1 MSLLLPAPALA
12 PERAPGRLF
21 DLAGHGARTA
31 IRTADE
37 EISHAELDRRSRRF
51 ADEVLGPTR
60 RLVLIEGANRPEAIT
75 AYLAAVQHG
84 HVALLVPDGRG
95 RALRQLVDAYDPD
108 VVVRRD
114 GDRWRPVQ
122 RRTGS
127 AHDLHPDLALL
138 LSTSGSTGSPKL
150 VRLSHENLRSNAEAI
165 ASYLRIDEDDRAATS
180 LPLHY
185 CYGLSVVNSHLARGA
200 ALVLTEG
207 SVVDECF
214 WDLFTR
220 AGATSFAGV
229 PYTFDLL
236 DRSGFAERHLPT
248 LRQVTQAGGR
258 LAPDQVRRYA
268 ELGADRG
275 WELVVMYGQTE
286 ATARMAYLPPELA
299 ATRPNAIGV
308 PVPGGAFRI
317 APVPEAPEPGT
328 GELVYSGPNVMM
340 GYAED
345 AADLAAGTVVAE
357 LRTGD
362 LARFSDGLYEIVGRR
377 SRHAK
382 VFGLRIDLDRV
393 EGRLSTPQAPVRCV
407 VADEVLHLFTTGRR
421 RSATPHSAAL
431 LREAADLCGLPV
443 GAVRV
448 AVLDELPLTPAGKPD
463 HAALERQAA
472 LVAGASRAREQTSA
486 DRPVSAE
493 SVRDDYA
500 LVLGRPDATVHHS
513 FVDLGGDSLSYVELA
528 TRLGNRLG
536 ELPMGWH
543 TRPIAELVA
552 GTTARRRWTTPVDTT
567 VLLRGL
573 AILAIV
579 GTHANL
585 FTLLGGAHLLLAV
598 AGFNFARFQLAGVPR
613 RARVRNGLVGIA
625 QVAVPS
631 AVFIGLVDL
640 VTGFYDAPTALFL
653 NGLVGADH
661 WTVQWQFWFLE
672 ALIWTSLGGLGL
684 IALPLVDRLE
694 RRAPFLFAAALLL
707 GALALRYAW
716 TGIEAGPSERYVPGV
731 VLWFFVLGWAA
742 ERARTAP
749 TRVLVTAVGALGVA
763 GFFADPQ
770 RELVIAAGVAFLVS
784 VPAVR
789 LPRPL
794 AAALSVL
801 ASASLFVYL
810 THWQVYPWLEMDH
823 PLLATLSSLAV
834 GIAYWWLMRPA
845 LRRLGLALRTFAL
858 GTFARRT
865 FARRTCDL
873 RGQVSPPMSISKAS

>member
-1 MSLLLPAPALA
+1 MSLLLSAPALA
-12 PERAPGRLF
+12 PEGLVL
-21 DLAGHGARTA
+21 DLAGHGSRTA

-37 EISHAELDRRSRRF
+37 EISYAELDRRSRRF
-51 ADEVLGPTR
+51 ADEVLGSTR

-95 RALRQLVDAYDPD
+95 QALRQLVDAYDPD
-108 VVVRRD
+108 VVVHRE
-114 GDRWRPVQ
+114 GDRWHPVE

-165 ASYLRIDEDDRAATS
+165 ASYLRITEDDRAATS

-185 CYGLSVVNSHLARGA
+185 CYGLSVVNSHLASGA

-258 LAPDQVRRYA
+258 LTPDQVRRYA
-268 ELGADRG
+268 GLGADRG

-299 ATRPNAIGV
+299 TRRPNAIGV
-308 PVPGGAFRI
+308 PIPGGSFRI
-317 APVPEAPEPGT
+317 APVPESPEPGT
-328 GELVYSGPNVMM
+328 GELVYTGPNVMM

-345 AADLAAGTVVAE
+345 AADLAAGAVVEE

-393 EGRLSTPQAPVRCV
+393 EGRLSTPQAPVRSV
-407 VADEVLHLFTTGRR
+407 VVEEVLHVFTTSRR
-421 RSATPHSAAL
+421 RSAAL
-431 LREAADLCGLPV
+431 HREAAELCGLPV

-448 AVLDELPLTPAGKPD
+448 GVLPELPLTPTGKPD
-463 HAALERQAA
+463 HAALERQAE
-472 LVAGASRAREQTSA
+472 LVVAASRAEEQTSA

-500 LVLGRPDATVHHS
+500 LVLGRPDATVHSS

-528 TRLGNRLG
+528 TRLGHRLG
-536 ELPMGWH
+536 ELPTGWH
-543 TRPIAELVA
+543 TRPIVELVA
-552 GTTARRRWTTPVDTT
+552 GTTSQRRWTRPVDTT

-585 FTLLGGAHLLLAV
+585 FTLVGGAHLLLAV

-640 VTGFYDAPTALFL
+640 ATGFYDAPTALFL
-653 NGLVGADH
+653 NGALGADH
-661 WTVQWQFWFLE
+661 WTDQWQFWFLE
-672 ALIWTSLGGLGL
+672 ALIWTSLGAVGLL
-684 IALPLVDRLE
+684 ALPVVDRLE
-694 RRAPFLFAAALLL
+694 RRVPFAFVATLLL

-716 TGIEAGPSERYVPGV
+716 TGIEAGASERYTPGV

-742 ERARTAP
+742 ERTRTAP
-749 TRVLVTAVGALGVA
+749 TRVLVAAVGALGVA

-770 RELVIAAGVAFLVS
+770 RELVIATGVAVLVF

-789 LPRPL
+789 LPRQV

-845 LRRLGLALRTFAL
+845 MRRLGLALRTGAL
-858 GTFARRT
+858 T
-865 FARRTCDL
+865 
-873 RGQVSPPMSISKAS
+873 P